1 MVEAGGMVEAGRA
14 EAGRAEAGR
23 GEERSALRTGEE
35 ARVESGSV
43 G

>member
-1 MVEAGGMVEAGRA
+1 MVEAGGVV

>member
-1 MVEAGGMVEAGRA
+1 MVEAGGVVEAGRA